1 MKYVLNLEEETN
13 LEDKGTILKILEY
26 HDRLVKEYKKL
37 QRYADG
43 EHDILYRPD
52 KGPGK
57 PNNKVASP
65 YPSYIVDVAT
75 GYFAGKPVTYTASES
90 DSGQELL
97 LEYQSILD
105 KNDEQD
111 QNFNLAKNSL
121 TKKHCFEIVYAV
133 KQGEGDSAQIE
144 IELGIEEPENMI
156 MIYNNGLKEEPI
168 GAVRRYIKSTLDH
181 EQTEAIEV
189 YTREKIIYFDFV
201 NSGLTYTDEEDHIFS
216 DMVPVVEYKANDR
229 RFGVFEKVLTLIDA
243 YDISQS
249 DTVNDIEYFADAYL
263 YLIGMLGT
271 QAEDVEEMKENRV
284 LLLDKEGSA
293 GFLEK
298 GSNNETQEALKK
310 RLEED
315 IHRLSMVPNLQD
327 EHFSGVSTGIALK
340 FKLWGLEQV
349 GATLERKFKKGI
361 RRRIELITT
370 ALNKLGGNF
379 DPTDISMTF
388 TRNIPADTKTEAEV
402 VQILRGIVS
411 SKTLLSWLSKIDDPA
426 EEYDR
431 VQDELEGV
439 GDLEPM
445 EPDTP
450 EE

>member
-1 MKYVLNLEEETN
+1 MKYVLNLEEDTN
-13 LEDKGTILKILEY
+13 LQEEGTILKILEY
-26 HDRLVKEYKKL
+26 HERIAKDYKKL

-43 EHDILYRPD
+43 EHDILKREK
-52 KGPGK
+52 KGKGK
-57 PNNKVASP
+57 PNNKVSSP

-75 GYFAGKPVTYTASES
+75 GYFAGKPVTYTTGEDENAMEF
-90 DSGQELL
+90 L
-97 LEYQSILD
+97 LEYQSILS

-121 TKKHCFEIVYAV
+121 TKKHCFEIVYAI
-133 KQGEGDSAQIE
+133 KEGEGENADVNIH
-144 IELGIEEPENMI
+144 LGIEEPENMI
-156 MIYNNGLKEEPI
+156 MIYNNSLKEEPI
-168 GAVRRYIKSTLDH
+168 GAVRRYPKSSLNEH
-181 EQTEAIEV
+181 GEEVVEV
-189 YTREKIIYFDFV
+189 YTREKIIYY
-201 NSGLTYTDEEDHIFS
+201 NYHNKGLNYSDEEDHIFS
-216 DMVPVVEYKANDR
+216 DMVPVIEYKANDR
-229 RFGVFEKVLTLIDA
+229 RFGIFEKVISLIDA
-243 YDISQS
+243 YDKAQS

-271 QAEDVEEMKENRV
+271 EAEDIEEMKENRV

-298 GSNNETQEALKK
+298 GNNNETQEALKK

-349 GATLERKFKKGI
+349 GATMERKFKKAI
-361 RRRIELITT
+361 TRRIELIAT
-370 ALNKLGGNF
+370 ALNKLGGNY
-379 DPTDISMTF
+379 DASDISIQF

-411 SKTLLSWLSKIDDPA
+411 SKTLLSWLSKVDDPT
-426 EEYDR
+426 EEYER
-431 VQDELEGV
+431 LKEELEGT
-439 GDLEPM
+439 DM
-445 EPDTP
+445 EPDL
-450 EE
+450 EEEA